1 MTGLPS
7 ALAALGLK
15 ASSDLTKILTIA
27 AHVGDLGGDEV
38 DISYTSL
45 LIGFLWSDDPTSMW
59 LQTQAQQLG
68 VRLDEIYG
76 RRNHVDRQ
84 KATIMERVASQVEYK
99 RHTDA
104 LSVSARTVL
113 QEAQTLAIELHGPSD
128 GSIGARHVAAVYFFR
143 NPPGHDRQL
152 HVDWGFDTETWRRAF
167 AAFIQQQFPDEAGK
181 WAQTLS
187 GYLPRN
193 QETPSIPG
201 SVLAAYEFDGPAIRL
216 LHTVQNATSHADS
229 TKVTSERLLR
239 TIAAVQGDP
248 DCTSLA
254 ELVAKRLKIEHA
266 LPLVDNETPLGAGK
280 TAYSPSRG
288 LKNVLDRARLLS
300 RSTTGSVRI
309 GIRHIVAS
317 ILVAPDSTANRQLV
331 RAGVSVPLLRQKL
344 LGEYTRR
351 WVNDD
356 GMQWRFHLVGQA
368 PPTVASFNADQA
380 DSGEDKLDVARY
392 ATAFAMVLAAEKV
405 TPPLSVGVF
414 GDWGSGKSF
423 FMRLMQEQT
432 KQVAASSATD
442 ANGDRLFCR
451 QIVSI
456 RFNAWHYADGNL
468 WASLVQTI
476 FQSLR
481 AAMVGSQDD
490 SDLMDRVIA
499 RLEVTKLAR
508 KAAEERVME
517 AKKAEVDSR
526 QKLQQEQDAWAR
538 KAREVETVKTTD
550 VVAVLR
556 QTVFKDLKLDDA
568 ATLAESYLGI
578 ENVRTVVKNQ
588 QRTTGDVI
596 DAVNQ
601 TTIVAARS
609 RTALEWLARAP
620 VKRNEI
626 RALVIASLVIIALGF
641 FIAIRYHE
649 QINAAWPLVSAAFIQ
664 GGAVVALVTAWARR
678 HLATV
683 SKGLDQFDSV
693 RVELDRRVA
702 EQRQTGQQDVVAA
715 EAALREAAENVGAAE
730 AALAAAQDAVRRAE
744 REVVES
750 RSANRIAQLVEQRI
764 TGKQYEQ
771 YLGIVDAIRK
781 DFQSLTDLMKQL
793 RKEKPS
799 VEPEGVLPIDRIV
812 LYIDDLDRCPSR
824 KVVSVLEAIHLLLAF
839 ELFVV
844 VVGVD
849 VRWAARSLAERY
861 PSQLST
867 GTYEGAKDDP
877 DRLAA
882 GASALDYLEKIFQIP
897 FWLPPMD
904 DQASRNM
911 IAELVPRP
919 KVATDGRSVPQGAVE
934 KASGGEAG
942 GDGKKTASSTSPPE
956 PEVATT
962 AQSSAVEPLS
972 IESEE
977 RSFML
982 SLAEAVGKSPRRLKR
997 FVNTYRIFKGSI
1009 DALARETFV
1018 LDSGRRGDYR
1028 AAMTL
1033 LALVT
1038 GAPQT
1043 SLALLQ
1049 ELAEGSD
1056 DDAVDTLLEKVGC
1069 RVVREEEKY
1078 VDAALQAYKATTGGK
1093 ATVRDLR
1100 QWMPEVTRFSFRSGS
1115 W

>member
-1 MTGLPS
+1 V
-7 ALAALGLK
+7 LADLGIETNP
-15 ASSDLTKILTIA
+15 DLTKILTIA

-38 DISYTSL
+38 DVSYTSL
-45 LIGFLWSDDPTSMW
+45 LIGFLWSDDPTSLW
-59 LQTQAQQLG
+59 LQAQAQKFG
-68 VRLDEIYG
+68 VRLDEIYSL
-76 RRNHVDRQ
+76 RNHIDRHR
-84 KATIMERVASQVEYK
+84 ATIMERVATQVDYK

-104 LSVSARTVL
+104 ISISARTVL
-113 QEAQTLAIELHGPSD
+113 QEAQTLANEVRGPSD
-128 GSIGARHVAAVYFFR
+128 DPIGARHVAAVYFFR

-152 HVDWGFDTETWRRAF
+152 HVEWGFDTETWRRAF

-181 WAQTLS
+181 WAQTLN

-193 QETPSIPG
+193 QEEPSIPG
-201 SVLAAYEFDGPAIRL
+201 SVLAAYEFDSPAIRL
-216 LHTVQNATSHADS
+216 LHTLRNVTLHADS
-229 TKVTSERLLR
+229 TTLTSEQLLR
-239 TIAAVQGDP
+239 TLAAVQGDP

-266 LPLVDNETPLGAGK
+266 MRLVDNETALGAGK
-280 TAYSPSRG
+280 IAYSTSRG

-317 ILVAPDSTANRQLV
+317 ILVAPDSTANRRLV
-331 RAGVSVPLLRQKL
+331 RVGVSVPLLRQKL
-344 LGEYTRR
+344 LREFTRR

-356 GMQWRFHLVGQA
+356 GIQWRFHLVGQA

-432 KQVAASSATD
+432 KRVAASSATD

-456 RFNAWHYADGNL
+456 PFNAWHYAGGNL

-481 AAMVGSQDD
+481 AAMVGNRDD

-499 RLEVTKLAR
+499 KLEVTKVAR
-508 KAAEERVME
+508 KAAEERVTE
-517 AKKAEVDSR
+517 SKKVEVDSR
-526 QKLQQEQDAWAR
+526 QKLEQKKEAWAA
-538 KAREVETVKTTD
+538 KALEVETVKTKD
-550 VVAVLR
+550 VVSVLR
-556 QTVFKDLKLDDA
+556 KTVFKDLHLDDA
-568 ATLAESYLGI
+568 ATLAEKYLGI
-578 ENVRTVVKNQ
+578 TNVRTVVENQ
-588 QRTTGDVI
+588 QRTTGEVI
-596 DAVNQ
+596 DAVNE
-601 TTIVAARS
+601 TRIVAARS
-609 RTALEWLARAP
+609 RPALEWLARAP
-620 VKRNEI
+620 VKGYEI
-626 RALVIASLVIIALGF
+626 SALVIVCLLIISLGF
-641 FIAIRYHE
+641 FLAIRYHA

-664 GGAVVALVTAWARR
+664 GGAAVALVTAWARR

-693 RVELDRRVA
+693 RVELDRRVT
-702 EQRQTGQQDVVAA
+702 EQRQVGQQGVVAA
-715 EAALREAAENVGAAE
+715 EAALRQAAENVAAAE
-730 AALAAAQDAVRRAE
+730 AALAAAQEAVLRAE

-771 YLGIVDAIRK
+771 YLGIVDAIRR

-793 RKEKPS
+793 RKEKPPP
-799 VEPEGVLPIDRIV
+799 EPDGVLPIDRIV
-812 LYIDDLDRCPSR
+812 LYIDDLDRCPSD

-867 GTYEGAKDDP
+867 GTYEGTARDH
-877 DRLAA
+877 LAS

-919 KVATDGRSVPQGAVE
+919 KAATGDQPVQQGAVE
-934 KASGGEAG
+934 KPPA
-942 GDGKKTASSTSPPE
+942 GDGAGDEKKALNSTAPPE

-962 AQSSAVEPLS
+962 AQSSPVEPMS

-997 FVNTYRIFKGSI
+997 FVNTYRILKGSI
-1009 DALARETFV
+1009 DALGRETFV
-1018 LDSGRRGDYR
+1018 LDSGRSGDYR
-1028 AAMTL
+1028 GAMTL

-1049 ELAEGSD
+1049 VLADGSD
-1056 DDAVDTLLEKVGC
+1056 DDSLETVLEKVGG
-1069 RVVREEEKY
+1069 RAVREEERKY

-1100 QWMPEVTRFSFRSGS
+1100 QWMPQVTRFSFRSGS